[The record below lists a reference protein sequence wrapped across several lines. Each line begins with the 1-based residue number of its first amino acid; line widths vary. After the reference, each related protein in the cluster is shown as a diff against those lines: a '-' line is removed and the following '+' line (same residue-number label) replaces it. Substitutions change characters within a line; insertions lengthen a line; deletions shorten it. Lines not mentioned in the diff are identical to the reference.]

1 MSKKKR
7 PKKKPKIKL
16 GSEYDVYSEFD
27 FIAGYTEGGFP
38 YGITYGELEKE
49 EEDEYERSKKRQ
61 RDETG
66 IDIDDEDLPF

>member
-7 PKKKPKIKL
+7 PKKKPKIEL

-38 YGITYGELEKE
+38 YGITYDELED
-49 EEDEYERSKKRQ
+49 EDEYERSKKRQ

-66 IDIDDEDLPF
+66 FDIDDEDLPF

>member
-1 MSKKKR
+1 MAKKKH

-38 YGITYGELEKE
+38 YGITHD
-49 EEDEYERSKKRQ
+49 EDERSKKRQ
-61 RDETG
+61 RNEFG
-66 IDIDDEDLPF
+66 FDIDDEDLPF

>member
-7 PKKKPKIKL
+7 PKRKPKIES

-38 YGITYGELEKE
+38 YGITYDELEE
-49 EEDEYERSKKRQ
+49 EEDEYERSKKRR

-66 IDIDDEDLPF
+66 FDIDDEDLPF